1 MYSGLFARKV
11 WPKLWNC
18 AKKGKGQ
25 RHAMFRRGV
34 VAEACRVTAA
44 VGIDGFIGVHVNSV
58 GLLIM
63 LY

>member
-34 VAEACRVTAA
+34 VAEVA
-44 VGIDGFIGVHVNSV
+44 
-58 GLLIM
+58 GLLLLLALM
-63 LY
+63 V